1 MTEDMNLQVNVYKV
15 GDIVRGKVVK
25 LEDKQVLVDIEGS
38 KQSGIIPISEL
49 SSLHIEKTSDAVS
62 VGDEVTAKVKKV
74 EEGENGED
82 GLLILSKKAV
92 DADRA
97 WEELERKFASGETF
111 DVAVK
116 DIVKGG
122 LVADVGVR
130 GFIPASL
137 VEPHYVEDFSDYKG
151 KTLAVKVVELNRE
164 KNRVILSHRAV
175 VEEEQERKRKEALS
189 RLEPGQVIEGI
200 VRRITDFGVFVDV
213 GGFDGLVHISQL
225 SHARVAHPS
234 DVVQEGETVKVKV
247 LSVDQENGRISLSMK
262 EAMPGPWEGIA
273 EKVAPG
279 DIVTG
284 KVKRLVPFG
293 AFIEIFPGVEGL
305 VHISQIS
312 NKRIGT
318 PHEVLKEGEEVK
330 AKVLDVNEAEHRISL
345 SMRDLIE
352 EEAASEEDYSQYTN
366 PSNEVRGFQIGEVIG
381 EQLKKLK

>member
-1 MTEDMNLQVNVYKV
+1 MTEEMNVQVNVYEV

-25 LEDKQVLVDIEGS
+25 LEDKQVLVEVENS

-49 SSLHIEKTSDAVS
+49 SNLHIEKPSDAVA

-74 EEGENGED
+74 EEGQEGEE

-92 DADRA
+92 DAERA
-97 WEELERKFASGETF
+97 WEELEGKFASGETF
-111 DVAVK
+111 ETVVK

-151 KTLAVKVVELNRE
+151 KTLAVKVVELDRE

-175 VEEEQERKRKEALS
+175 VEEEQERQQKELLS
-189 RLEPGQVIEGI
+189 RLEPGQVLDGV
-200 VRRITDFGVFVDV
+200 VRRIADFGVFVDV

-225 SHARVAHPS
+225 SHTRVAHPA
-234 DVVQEGETVKVKV
+234 DVVKEGDAVKVKV
-247 LSVDQENGRISLSMK
+247 LAVDPENGRLSLSIK
-262 EAMPGPWEGIA
+262 EALPGPWEGVSA
-273 EKVAPG
+273 KVKPG
-279 DIVTG
+279 DVVAGT
-284 KVKRLVPFG
+284 VKRLASFG
-293 AFIEIFPGVEGL
+293 AFVEIFPGVEGL
-305 VHISQIS
+305 VHVSQIA
-312 NKRIGT
+312 NRRIGS
-318 PHEVLKEGEEVK
+318 PHEVLKEGDQVK

-345 SMRDLIE
+345 SIRALLE
-352 EEAASEEDYSQYTN
+352 EEAAAPAEDYSSYTRTA
-366 PSNEVRGFQIGEVIG
+366 EARGFQLGEVIG